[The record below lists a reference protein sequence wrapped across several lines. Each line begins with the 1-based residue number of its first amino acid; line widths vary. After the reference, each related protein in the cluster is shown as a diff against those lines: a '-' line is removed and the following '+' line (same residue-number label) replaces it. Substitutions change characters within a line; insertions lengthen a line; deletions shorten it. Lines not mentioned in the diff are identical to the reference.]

1 MQRQPLL
8 LLRASAP
15 PREPI
20 FFYRLYRGQTGV
32 IGRRTLIGAAIAAPL
47 LTAARTPV
55 DVRTFGAKGD
65 GRTLDHDA
73 INRAIQAVART
84 GGTVLLPAGRYLC
97 FSIRLMSGI
106 TLMLAEGAV
115 IEAAD
120 PARHAGAYDLPEP
133 PSNDVYQDFGHSHF
147 RNSLIWGDGVHDVA
161 IIGPG
166 MIDGI
171 GLTRE
176 GPGARWRGGG
186 KNAGSHPA
194 SMRDV
199 TGAQMRVLEP
209 DRSLMNGRGNKAITL
224 KHARRVRIE
233 NLTIARGGH
242 FAILATGC
250 DDVTIRTL
258 RIDTNRDGIDI
269 DACRRVT
276 IADCHVNTPND
287 DAIVLKASYAL
298 GEARRCE
305 DVTITGCS
313 VSGFDPGT
321 LLDGTRRRTQER
333 APDRDRVT
341 GRIKIGTESHGG
353 FRRIRI
359 EDCRF
364 QRCRGLALE
373 TVDGAVLE
381 EVTARNLTMDEVTTA
396 PLFLRTGD
404 RRRGPDGTGVGRIRH
419 VAITNLTATGIDPRY
434 AASIVGLADS
444 PVEDVTL
451 RDIDLR
457 YAGGGVAVTTAVP
470 EARDGYPEPSM
481 FGTLPAWGLYV
492 RHARGITARNLSL
505 ATDTPDARP
514 PVIVEDA
521 RDVAI
526 TGLKVAGEP
535 VTWRP

>member
-1 MQRQPLL
+1 M
-8 LLRASAP
+8 
-15 PREPI
+15 I
-20 FFYRLYRGQTGV
+20 D
-32 IGRRTLIGAAIAAPL
+32 RRTILAASLAMPL

-73 INRAIQAVART
+73 INRAIVAVARA
-84 GGTVLLPAGRYLC
+84 GGTVLVPAGRYLC
-97 FSIRLMSGI
+97 FSIRLLSGV
-106 TLMLAEGAV
+106 TLMLAAGAV

-120 PARHAGAYDLPEP
+120 PARHAGGYDLPEP

-147 RNSLIWGDGVHDVA
+147 RNSLIWAEGVHDVA
-161 IIGPG
+161 ILGPG
-166 MIDGI
+166 TIDGI

-176 GPGARWRGGG
+176 GPGARWKGGG

-194 SMRDV
+194 SMRGV
-199 TGAQMRVLEP
+199 TGSEMQRLEP

-224 KHARRVRIE
+224 KNARRVRIAD
-233 NLTIARGGH
+233 LTIARGGH

-250 DDVTIRTL
+250 DDVAIERL

-276 IADCHVNTPND
+276 VTDCHVNSPND

-298 GEARRCE
+298 GETRACE
-305 DVTITGCS
+305 DVTITGCT
-313 VSGFDPGT
+313 VSGFDLGT
-321 LLDGTRRRTQER
+321 LLDGTRRRTQEL

-341 GRIKIGTESHGG
+341 GRIKLGTESHGG

-373 TVDGAVLE
+373 TVDGGVLE

-419 VAITNLTATGIDPRY
+419 VAIANLTATGIDPRF
-434 AASIVGLADS
+434 AASIVGLPDS
-444 PVEDVTL
+444 RIEDVTL
-451 RDIDLR
+451 TDLDFR
-457 YAGGGVAVTTAVP
+457 YAGGGTAADAARTVP

-481 FGTLPAWGLYV
+481 FGPLPAWGLYV
-492 RHARGITARNLSL
+492 RHARGIVARNLSL
-505 ATDTPDARP
+505 ATDIPDARP
-514 PVIVEDA
+514 PIIVEDG
-521 RDVAI
+521 RDATV
-526 TGLKVAGEP
+526 TGLKVSGNP
-535 VTWRP
+535 VNWR

>member
-1 MQRQPLL
+1 M
-8 LLRASAP
+8 
-15 PREPI
+15 
-20 FFYRLYRGQTGV
+20 
-32 IGRRTLIGAAIAAPL
+32 PL

-73 INRAIQAVART
+73 INRAIAAVART

-106 TLMLAEGAV
+106 TLILAEGAV

-120 PARHAGAYDLPEP
+120 PTRHAGRYDLPEP

-147 RNSLIWGDGVHDVA
+147 HNSLIWGDGVHDVA

-166 MIDGI
+166 TIDGI
-171 GLTRE
+171 GLTRD
-176 GPGARWRGGG
+176 GPGARWT
-186 KNAGSHPA
+186 KAGSHPA
-194 SMRDV
+194 SMRHV
-199 TGAQMRVLEP
+199 TGAEMRELEP
-209 DRSLMNGRGNKAITL
+209 DRSLMNGRGNKAIAL
-224 KHARRVRIE
+224 KNARRVRIE
-233 NLTIARGGH
+233 GLTIARGGH

-250 DDVTIRTL
+250 DDIAIRAL

-287 DAIVLKASYAL
+287 DGLVLKASYAL
-298 GEARRCE
+298 GEKRACE
-305 DVTITGCS
+305 DVTITGCT

-321 LLDGTRRRTQER
+321 LLNGTRGRTQEL

-364 QRCRGLALE
+364 RRCRGLALE

-419 VAITNLTATGIDPRY
+419 VAISNLTATGIDPRY

-444 PVEDVTL
+444 RIEDVTL
-451 RDIDLR
+451 TDIDLR
-457 YAGGGVAVTTAVP
+457 YAGGGTADDAARAVP

-492 RHARGITARNLSL
+492 RHARGVTVRNLSL

-514 PVIVEDA
+514 PVIVEDG

-526 TGLKVAGEP
+526 TGLKVAGQP
-535 VTWRP
+535 VTWRK

>member
-1 MQRQPLL
+1 VD
-8 LLRASAP
+8 
-15 PREPI
+15 
-20 FFYRLYRGQTGV
+20 GGV
-32 IGRRTLIGAAIAAPL
+32 IGRRTLIGAGLAMPL
-47 LTAARTPV
+47 LTAARPPV

-73 INRAIQAVART
+73 INRAIVAAART
-84 GGTVLLPAGRYLC
+84 GGTVLVPAGRYRC
-97 FSIRLMSGI
+97 FSIRLRSGV
-106 TLMLAEGAV
+106 TLMLAAGAV

-147 RNSLIWGDGVHDVA
+147 RNSLIWAEGVHDVA
-161 IIGPG
+161 ILGPG
-166 MIDGI
+166 TIDGI

-176 GPGARWRGGG
+176 GPGARWKGGG

-199 TGAQMRVLEP
+199 TGAEMQRLEP
-209 DRSLMNGRGNKAITL
+209 DRRLMDGRGNKAIAL
-224 KHARRVRIE
+224 KNARRVRIAD
-233 NLTIARGGH
+233 LTIARGGH

-250 DDVTIRTL
+250 DDVAMEGL

-276 IADCHVNTPND
+276 IADCHVNSPND

-298 GEARRCE
+298 GEKRACE

-321 LLDGTRRRTQER
+321 LLDGTRQRRQEL

-341 GRIKIGTESHGG
+341 GRIKLGTESHGG

-359 EDCRF
+359 ENCRF
-364 QRCRGLALE
+364 QRSRGLALE
-373 TVDGAVLE
+373 TVDGGVLE
-381 EVTARNLTMDEVTTA
+381 EVTAHNLTMDEVTTA

-419 VAITNLTATGIDPRY
+419 VAISNLTATGIDPRY
-434 AASIVGLADS
+434 AAAIVGLADS

-451 RDIDLR
+451 GDIDFR
-457 YAGGGVAVTTAVP
+457 YAGGGTAADAARVVP

-492 RHARGITARNLSL
+492 RHARGIAARNVTL

-514 PVIVEDA
+514 PVIVEDG
-521 RDVAI
+521 RDVTI
-526 TGLKVAGEP
+526 RELKVAGKP
-535 VTWRP
+535 VTWRR

>member
-1 MQRQPLL
+1 MIDR
-8 LLRASAP
+8 R
-15 PREPI
+15 
-20 FFYRLYRGQTGV
+20 TV
-32 IGRRTLIGAAIAAPL
+32 IGAGLAVPL
-47 LTAARTPV
+47 LTAAAAPV

-73 INRAIQAVART
+73 INRAIVAVARS
-84 GGTVLLPAGRYLC
+84 GGTVLIPAGRYLC
-97 FSIRLMSGI
+97 FSIRLKSGV
-106 TLMLAEGAV
+106 TLMLAAGAV

-120 PARHAGAYDLPEP
+120 PAHHAGGYDLPEP

-147 RNSLIWGDGVHDVA
+147 HNSLIWADGVHDVA
-161 IIGPG
+161 IVGPG

-176 GPGARWRGGG
+176 GPGARWKGGG

-194 SMRDV
+194 SMRSV
-199 TGAQMRVLEP
+199 TGTEMRQLEP
-209 DRSLMNGRGNKAITL
+209 DRSLMNGRGNKAIAL
-224 KHARRVRIE
+224 KNARRVRIAD
-233 NLTIARGGH
+233 LTIARGGH

-250 DDVTIRTL
+250 DDVTIEGL

-276 IADCHVNTPND
+276 ITNCHVNSPND

-298 GEARRCE
+298 GDARPCE

-321 LLDGTRRRTQER
+321 LLDGTRRRTQQL

-341 GRIKIGTESHGG
+341 GRIKLGTESHGG

-359 EDCRF
+359 ENCRF
-364 QRCRGLALE
+364 QRSRGLALE
-373 TVDGAVLE
+373 TVDGGVLE

-404 RRRGPDGTGVGRIRH
+404 RRRGPDGTGLGRIRH
-419 VAITNLTATGIDPRY
+419 VAIANLTATGIDPRF

-451 RDIDLR
+451 TDLDVR
-457 YAGGGVAVTTAVP
+457 YAGGGTATDAARPVP

-481 FGTLPAWGLYV
+481 FGPLPAYGLYI
-492 RHARGITARNLSL
+492 RHARGITARHVTLS
-505 ATDTPDARP
+505 TDMPDARP
-514 PVIVEDA
+514 PVIVEDG
-521 RDVAI
+521 RDIVI
-526 TGLKVAGEP
+526 EGLKASGEP
-535 VTWRP
+535 VVRDSKDVRIAKADQG

>member
-1 MQRQPLL
+1 M
-8 LLRASAP
+8 
-15 PREPI
+15 I
-20 FFYRLYRGQTGV
+20 D
-32 IGRRTLIGAAIAAPL
+32 RRTILAASLAMPL

-73 INRAIQAVART
+73 INRAIVAVART
-84 GGTVLLPAGRYLC
+84 GGTVLVPAGRYLC
-97 FSIRLMSGI
+97 FSIRLQSGV
-106 TLMLAEGAV
+106 TLMLAAGAV

-120 PARHAGAYDLPEP
+120 PARHAGGYDLPEP

-147 RNSLIWGDGVHDVA
+147 RNSLIWAEGVHDVA
-161 IIGPG
+161 ILGPG
-166 MIDGI
+166 MIDGV

-176 GPGARWRGGG
+176 GPGARWKGGG

-199 TGAQMRVLEP
+199 TGSEMQRLEP
-209 DRSLMNGRGNKAITL
+209 DRSLMNGRGNKAIAL
-224 KHARRVRIE
+224 KNARRVRIAD
-233 NLTIARGGH
+233 LTIARGGH

-250 DDVTIRTL
+250 DDVTMAGL

-276 IADCHVNTPND
+276 VTSCHVNSPND

-298 GEARRCE
+298 GEKRPCE

-321 LLDGTRRRTQER
+321 LLDGTRRRTQQL

-341 GRIKIGTESHGG
+341 GRIKLGTESHGG

-359 EDCRF
+359 ENCRF
-364 QRCRGLALE
+364 QRSRGLALE
-373 TVDGAVLE
+373 TVDGGVLE
-381 EVTARNLTMDEVTTA
+381 EVTARNLTMEEVTTA

-404 RRRGPDGTGVGRIRH
+404 RRRGPEGTGVGRIRH
-419 VAITNLTATGIDPRY
+419 VAIANLTATGIDPRY

-444 PVEDVTL
+444 PVEDVSISDL
-451 RDIDLR
+451 DLR
-457 YAGGGVAVTTAVP
+457 YAGGGTAEDAARTVP

-492 RHARGITARNLSL
+492 RHARGLTMKDVTL
-505 ATDTPDARP
+505 ATDTPDRRP

-521 RDVAI
+521 RDVRI
-526 TGLKVAGEP
+526 EGLKAAGKP
-535 VTWRP
+535 VVRGSERVRITPA